1 MWGFKSLL
9 PCQFWRAGRAVN
21 ETERE
26 RNQERA
32 MDEALKVKEQGIR
45 GGGGG
50 GNAATSA
57 LAKAGEY
64 PKRWKQFLHD
74 VRSEMAKVVWP
85 SRPEVVSTTVVVII
99 TVAFFGLFFLGTD
112 SLFGAMFNW
121 VLNQFK

>member
-1 MWGFKSLL
+1 M
-9 PCQFWRAGRAVN
+9 N
-21 ETERE
+21 ETEKE

-45 GGGGG
+45 TSGGGGG
-50 GNAATSA
+50 AATSA
-57 LAKAGEY
+57 LSKVGEY

-85 SRPEVVSTTVVVII
+85 SRPDVVSTTVVVII

-121 VLNQFK
+121 VLNRFK

>member
-1 MWGFKSLL
+1 
-9 PCQFWRAGRAVN
+9 VN

-26 RNQERA
+26 RDQERA

-50 GNAATSA
+50 GTAVASS
-57 LAKAGEY
+57 LGKMGEY

-85 SRPEVVSTTVVVII
+85 SRPDVVSTTVVVII

-121 VLNQFK
+121 VLSRFK